1 MKEPRGPDVSEQLR
15 WYPLITMLQ
24 LTVDMAIATTTP
36 MGYGH
41 VFAPRHYID
50 AWLAVTDPPNITP
63 DDVARLKALLAG
75 RGATPAN
82 SG

>member
-1 MKEPRGPDVSEQLR
+1 MKGPRGPDVSEQVR

-24 LTVDMAIATTTP
+24 LTVDMAIATTSP

-41 VFAPRHYID
+41 VFAPQHYID
-50 AWLAVTDPPNITP
+50 AWLAVTDPPNITA
-63 DDVARLKALLAG
+63 DDVAGLKALFAK
-75 RGATPAN
+75 RGATPAS